1 MKDIRFICKVWE
13 IYKKIKYPD
22 FQAMTI
28 VTDETFDF
36 FKLLYCK
43 MKSVQTY
50 KELAK
55 NPINILH
62 RTIAMLMAD
71 VTLVETWCNLFSPP
85 NDDCVQEHNNR
96 YPTAE
101 NDDELFQSEGQEAL
115 EFELEQILV
124 LEILERV
131 IKYLTRVHLS
141 DICSKFLDEK
151 MAKRKIFTQKPS
163 RCHL

>member
-1 MKDIRFICKVWE
+1 
-13 IYKKIKYPD
+13 
-22 FQAMTI
+22 
-28 VTDETFDF
+28 
-36 FKLLYCK
+36 

-55 NPINILH
+55 NPVNILQ
-62 RTIAMLMAD
+62 RTIAILMAD
-71 VTLVETWCNLFSPP
+71 FTLVETWCNLFSLPS
-85 NDDCVQEHNNR
+85 DDCVQEHNNW

-131 IKYLTRVHLS
+131 IKYFTRVHLS

-151 MAKRKIFTQKPS
+151 MAKKSIHTEAK
-163 RCHL
+163 